1 MGLVKVYQLRDVHCP
16 TKPGFD
22 RQGTRVWNWLVK
34 DSTLPSIT
42 VQLQYKES
50 QNHEDSSQTKKTCCM
65 KDFSK
70 RAETASKFYKFRA
83 QATNQWVPHIR
94 WNRQIDKSQ
103 YSVKPTKAIS
113 FRRRVMWK
121 TTALR
126 MWNTT
131 IDFMKSYM
139 NPLESSCMLHRTGW
153 FRNSKRTE
161 STKLTKQTDSSAV
174 ALLVPIS
181 LAFFVVLLCFSFISN
196 FDESFVSSSL
206 AQKAWPFMQA
216 IDLVYTIHKELQ
228 NHANV
233 LQIYL

>member
-1 MGLVKVYQLRDVHCP
+1 
-16 TKPGFD
+16 
-22 RQGTRVWNWLVK
+22 
-34 DSTLPSIT
+34 
-42 VQLQYKES
+42 
-50 QNHEDSSQTKKTCCM
+50 M
-65 KDFSK
+65 KDFLK
-70 RAETASKFYKFRA
+70 RAESASKFYKFRA

-113 FRRRVMWK
+113 FRRRIMWK

-153 FRNSKRTE
+153 IRNSKRTE

-174 ALLVPIS
+174 ALLVPICSNISCFFCCSPMFFLHLQFWWILCQFLPRTKS
-181 LAFFVVLLCFSFISN
+181 LAIHAGN
-196 FDESFVSSSL
+196 WSSL
-206 AQKAWPFMQA
+206 HHP
-216 IDLVYTIHKELQ
+216 
-228 NHANV
+228 
-233 LQIYL
+233 

>member
-1 MGLVKVYQLRDVHCP
+1 
-16 TKPGFD
+16 
-22 RQGTRVWNWLVK
+22 
-34 DSTLPSIT
+34 
-42 VQLQYKES
+42 
-50 QNHEDSSQTKKTCCM
+50 M
-65 KDFSK
+65 KDFLK
-70 RAETASKFYKFRA
+70 RAESASKFYKFRA

-113 FRRRVMWK
+113 FRRRIMWK

-153 FRNSKRTE
+153 IRNSKRTE